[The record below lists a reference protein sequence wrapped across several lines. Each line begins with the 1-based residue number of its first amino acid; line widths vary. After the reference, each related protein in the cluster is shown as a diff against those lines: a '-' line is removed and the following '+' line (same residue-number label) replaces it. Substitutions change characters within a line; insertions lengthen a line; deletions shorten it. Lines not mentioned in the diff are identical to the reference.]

1 MLEAVLKHLNNWF
14 LVEDGVHEGTWSVQG
29 GQLTLPFLQT
39 GQYFRVVG
47 SVFNDGLH
55 QYPSEDMTDETFD
68 GAVWALAVP
77 KAVVSLAEDISKWQ
91 EKNGNPGPYTSE
103 SFGGYSYSR
112 ATNSA
117 TGQAATWQ
125 DAFRGRMN
133 DWRRIGGIR

>member
-1 MLEAVLKHLNNWF
+1 MLEQVLKHLNNWF
-14 LVEDGVHEGTWSVQG
+14 LVADGVYTETFTVQDG
-29 GQLTLPFLQT
+29 GITLPFLQT

-55 QYPSEDMTDETFD
+55 QYPATDMTDETFD
-68 GAVWALAVP
+68 GAVWALAIP
-77 KAVVSLAEDISKWQ
+77 NAVISLAEDISTWQ

-117 TGQAATWQ
+117 TGQAATWK
-125 DAFRGRMN
+125 DAFRGQLN
-133 DWRRIGGIR
+133 DWRRIGGIQ

>member
-55 QYPSEDMTDETFD
+55 RYPDGDLTDETFD

-77 KAVVSLAEDISKWQ
+77 KAVLALAEDIGAWQ
-91 EKNGNPGPYTSE
+91 EKNGTPGPYTSE

-112 ATNSA
+112 ATNAA
-117 TGQAATWQ
+117 TGQAAGWQ
-125 DAFRGRMN
+125 DAFRGRLN
-133 DWRRIGGIR
+133 DWRRIGGIQ